1 MPRSSRALALV
12 VAAGL
17 AGGCAGVA
25 SGPAPVSG
33 RSPAGALDGS
43 WLDRPLASWNAAGGS
58 IPPAPRIDA
67 DPPDTPRC
75 AGLTRPATSAEDR
88 ALAAAGWRLIGPAQV
103 FEDLVVMRAAAAVD
117 GMCRPLGYQG
127 FVFVEGR
134 FAGTLSPLAM
144 HARTD
149 GAERLTIV
157 ASRRQLLVEF
167 SRYRPADP
175 LCCPSAIAVVTFEI
189 DRQLVGPVAVPR
201 RVTTTRT
208 R

>member
-75 AGLTRPATSAEDR
+75 AGLIRSAASPEER
-88 ALAAAGWRLIGPAQV
+88 AIVAAGWWLIGPAQV
-103 FEDLVVMRAAAAVD
+103 FDDLVVMRAGVAVD

-134 FAGTLSPLAM
+134 FAGTLSPVAM
-144 HARTD
+144 NARTD
-149 GAERLTIV
+149 GAERLVIV
-157 ASRRQLLVEF
+157 ANSRRLLVEY
-167 SRYRPADP
+167 SRYRPVDP
-175 LCCPSAIAVVTFEI
+175 LCCPSAIAVVAFEI
-189 DRQLVGPVAVPR
+189 DRQVAGPVVVPV
-201 RVTTTRT
+201 RVTTTVT